1 MINYEKYKLD
11 NGLTVIIHQDK
22 STPMVAIDVCYK
34 VGSRN
39 EDPSRTGFAHLFE
52 HLMFGGSK
60 NIPNYDEP
68 LQRAGGDNNAFTTND
83 LTNYYLT
90 VPKTNIETGFWLES
104 DRMLELAFSQK
115 SLDIQ
120 KNVVIEEFKQTTLN
134 QPYGDVWALVRDLAY
149 RVHPYR
155 WTTIGKEISHIENAT
170 LDHVKDFFFH
180 HYAPNNAVLVV
191 AGNVQSEEILAL
203 ANKWFGP
210 IPSREIDRKSIPQEP
225 KQTEYR
231 EKEVY
236 RDVPNDALYMS
247 FHMENRLHPD
257 YYVADMISDVLSD
270 GNSSRLYQRLVQEKR
285 IFNSLD
291 AYISGD
297 YDAGLFV
304 FSGKPSE
311 GISLEQARK
320 ELENEIE
327 LIKNTPVDEHELEKV
342 KNKFEAN
349 IIYSEISYLN
359 KAQNLATLEVLDN
372 ADIINKQLVNYR
384 AVTISDIQRVAKQLF
399 VPENCSVLYYR
410 ANKKKND

>member
-1 MINYEKYKLD
+1 MIEFEKYTLD

-68 LQRAGGDNNAFTTND
+68 LQRAGGDNNAYTTND

-90 VPKTNIETGFWLES
+90 LPKANIETGFWLES

-134 QPYGDVWALVRDLAY
+134 QPYGDVWALVREMAY
-149 RVHPYR
+149 QLHPYR

-170 LDHVKDFFFH
+170 LENVKDFFYH
-180 HYAPNNAVLVV
+180 HYVPNNAVLVV
-191 AGNVQSEEILAL
+191 AGNVQFQEILEL
-203 ANKWFGP
+203 AVKWFGSV
-210 IPSREIDRKSIPQEP
+210 PSRQIVGNTIPKEP
-225 KQTEYR
+225 KQLAYR
-231 EKEVY
+231 EKTVI
-236 RDVPNDALYMS
+236 RDVPNDALYMA
-247 FHMENRLHPD
+247 FHMPGHLHPD
-257 YYVADMISDVLSD
+257 YYTADMISDILSN
-270 GNSSRLYQRLVQEKR
+270 GNSSRLYQRLVQGKR
-285 IFNSLD
+285 IFTSLD

-297 YDAGLFV
+297 FDPGLFV
-304 FSGKPSE
+304 FSGKPSD
-311 GISLEQARK
+311 GVSLEHARE
-320 ELENEIE
+320 ELEKEIE
-327 LIKNTPVDEHELEKV
+327 LIKKSPVDEYELEKV

-349 IIYSEISYLN
+349 IIFSEISYLN
-359 KAQNLATLEVLDN
+359 KAQNLATWEVLKDAN
-372 ADIINKQLVNYR
+372 IINTQMDSYR
-384 AVTISDIQRVAKQLF
+384 AVTIADIQRLASQLF
-399 VPENCSVLYYR
+399 VPENCSVLNYL
-410 ANKKKND
+410 AKK

>member
-11 NGLTVIIHQDK
+11 NGLTVIVHQDK

-39 EDPSRTGFAHLFE
+39 EDPTRTGFAHLFE

-90 VPKTNIETGFWLES
+90 VPKVNIETGFWLES

-134 QPYGDVWALVRDLAY
+134 QPYGDVWASIREMAY
-149 RVHPYR
+149 REHPYR

-170 LDHVKDFFFH
+170 LNNVKDFFFH

-191 AGNVQSEEILAL
+191 AGNVQPDEILEL

-210 IPSREIDRKSIPQEP
+210 IPSREIAANTIPVEP
-225 KQTEYR
+225 MQTAYR
-231 EKEVY
+231 EKTVVRE
-236 RDVPNDALYMS
+236 VPNDALYMA
-247 FHMENRLHPD
+247 FHMADRLHPD
-257 YYVADMISDVLSD
+257 YYVADMISDILSD
-270 GNSSRLYQRLVQEKR
+270 GNSSRLYQRLVQENR
-285 IFNSLD
+285 IFTSLD

-297 YDAGLFV
+297 YDPGLFI
-304 FSGKPSE
+304 FSGKPSD
-311 GISLEQARK
+311 GITLEQARV
-320 ELENEIE
+320 ELEKEIE
-327 LIKNTPVDEHELEKV
+327 LIKNTPVDEKELEKV

-359 KAQNLATLEVLDN
+359 KAQNLATFEVLKD
-372 ADIINKQLVNYR
+372 AEIINAQMDSYR
-384 AVTISDIQRVAKQLF
+384 AVTVDDIQRVASHIF

-410 ANKKKND
+410 AKK

>member
-11 NGLTVIIHQDK
+11 NGLTVIVHQDK

-39 EDPSRTGFAHLFE
+39 EDPARTGFAHLFE

-90 VPKTNIETGFWLES
+90 VPKVNIETGFWLES

-134 QPYGDVWALVRDLAY
+134 QPYGDVWALIREMAY
-149 RVHPYR
+149 REHPYR

-170 LDHVKDFFFH
+170 LNNVKDFFFH

-191 AGNVQSEEILAL
+191 AGNVQPDEIFEL

-210 IPSREIDRKSIPQEP
+210 IPSREIAANTIPVEP
-225 KQTEYR
+225 MQTAYR
-231 EKEVY
+231 EKTVVRE
-236 RDVPNDALYMS
+236 VPNDALYMA
-247 FHMENRLHPD
+247 FHMADRLHPD
-257 YYVADMISDVLSD
+257 YYVADMISDILSD
-270 GNSSRLYQRLVQEKR
+270 GNSSRLYQRLVQENR
-285 IFNSLD
+285 IFTSLD

-297 YDAGLFV
+297 YDPGLFI
-304 FSGKPSE
+304 FSGKPSD
-311 GISLEQARK
+311 GITLEQARA
-320 ELENEIE
+320 ELEKEIE
-327 LIKNTPVDEHELEKV
+327 LIKNTPVDEKELEKV

-359 KAQNLATLEVLDN
+359 KAQNLATFEVLKD
-372 ADIINKQLVNYR
+372 AEIINTQMDSYR
-384 AVTISDIQRVAKQLF
+384 AVTVADIQRVASYIF
-399 VPENCSVLYYR
+399 VPGNCSVLYYR
-410 ANKKKND
+410 AKK